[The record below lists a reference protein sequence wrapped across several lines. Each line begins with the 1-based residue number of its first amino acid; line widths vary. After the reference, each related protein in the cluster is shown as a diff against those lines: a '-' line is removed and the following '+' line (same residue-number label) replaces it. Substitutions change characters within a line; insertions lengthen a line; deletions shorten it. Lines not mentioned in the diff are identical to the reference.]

1 MASSESLVLN
11 AAQDTTNTVSG
22 TDLRDIILK
31 TLDDIN
37 DHLLYISGPY
47 ARNNFILMSA
57 FDTSK
62 LTTKHQVGNTHI
74 RAFTKDGRHTLAQ
87 MTYASPIQRYIKD
100 EIITHIGKAV
110 DNKCGDGTT
119 SSMIFACSF
128 IANLIKYRDMFDK
141 ISTTMLEDIYREVTE
156 NILTEI
162 DNYKINDFDLYLEL
176 KEKYKDIKPQDVAEM
191 ISYLQAMTSSN
202 NNHMIA
208 EAVSTVVK
216 STPPTLWKYAIT
228 QRYPWGESSTESGAM
243 VKANVDDY
251 EYIASCTLLTH
262 KYLAM
267 QMDGIYRQDK
277 IDVLVV
283 QHGLISGDVSLGKI
297 INYIQK
303 TEKPL
308 CIIVPYSSLKNE
320 HVVEQIHDTADHL
333 GKHVVIFAYQ
343 RPLGLTDNNL
353 WSMLALP
360 IKADKPIY
368 TSDNAV
374 DNNIEEFLIRDCK
387 LHFDGKVLKLDNV
400 VPIYDNVDVS
410 DEVMHPGMVYPDR
423 YQYFTAMKE
432 IVEKELAKKEAEV
445 EKAESSIVELK
456 KAIAIITTRK
466 NVRIDVSGYAMD
478 QQAISLVLDDASSA
492 SLNSLNNGIVFN
504 GPYRLY
510 QSAMK
515 AYVNE
520 SNKDRSSNDNITTE
534 YKFICKMALYKI
546 IIQACVDTVHSV
558 YGPYAK
564 SMQNVIPVLIECG
577 GMDKYGYYSINP
589 SFVTDTTIYDVDAT
603 DALNI
608 NNVFNFTPIT
618 IKNKTSNTY
627 TVYNGNI
634 FEDMLSKYRNN
645 WSDIDVLPPC
655 QPAGLY
661 KVLLER
667 IREACLRFAMS
678 SKLIVPGT
686 FWDSNLEQKK

>member
-1 MASSESLVLN
+1 MSNESLVLN

-22 TDLRDIILK
+22 TDLKDIIFK
-31 TLDDIN
+31 TLSDIN
-37 DHLLYISGPY
+37 DHLLQISGPY

-62 LTTKHQVGNTHI
+62 LSTKHQVGNTHI

-128 IANLIKYRDMFDK
+128 IANLIKNRDIFDT
-141 ISTTMLEDIYREVTE
+141 ISTTMLEDIYKEVTD
-156 NILTEI
+156 NILHEI
-162 DNYKINDFDLYLEL
+162 DNYKIDPADLFIEL
-176 KEKYKDIKPQDVAEM
+176 QAKGIKLNPQDTAEM
-191 ISYLQAMTSSN
+191 IAYLQSMTSSSN
-202 NNHMIA
+202 NTMIA

-228 QRYPWGESSTESGAM
+228 QKYPWGESSTDGRM
-243 VKANVDDY
+243 VKALVAEY
-251 EYIASCTLLTH
+251 EYMASCALLTH

-267 QMDGIYRQDK
+267 QMDSIYRQDK

-283 QHGLISGDVSLGKI
+283 QHGLISGDASLTKI
-297 INYIQK
+297 IEYIRT
-303 TEKPL
+303 TERPL

-320 HVVEQIHDTADHL
+320 HVIEEVHYVADHYE
-333 GKHVVIFAYQ
+333 KHVVIFAYQ

-368 TSDNAV
+368 TSDNAL

-387 LHFDGKVLKLDNV
+387 LHFDGKVLKLNNV
-400 VPIYDNVDVS
+400 VPVYEGIDIDN
-410 DEVMHPGMVYPDR
+410 EVMHPGMMYPDR

-432 IVEKELAKKEAEV
+432 IVEKELASKEAEV
-445 EKAESSIVELK
+445 EKSETSINELK
-456 KAIAIITTRK
+456 KAIAIITTK
-466 NVRIDVSGYAMD
+466 NNVCLEVSGYAMD
-478 QQAISLVLDDASSA
+478 QQAISLILDDASSA

-510 QSAMK
+510 QSVMK
-515 AYVNE
+515 AYINE
-520 SNKDRSSNDNITTE
+520 SNNTDKNKDITHE
-534 YKFICKMALYKI
+534 YIFVCKMFLYKI
-546 IIQACVDTVHSV
+546 ILQACIDTVHSV

-564 SMQNVIPVLIECG
+564 SMNNIIPVLVECG
-577 GMDKYGYYSINP
+577 NMDKYGYYTVNP
-589 SFVTDTTIYDVDAT
+589 VFIREKDMYNVDIT
-603 DALNI
+603 SALNI
-608 NNVFNFTPIT
+608 NSIFNFKADEEKYKVTD
-618 IKNKTSNTY
+618 TY

-634 FEDMLSKYRNN
+634 FEDMVTKYKDK
-645 WSDIDVLPPC
+645 WSEIKQLPPC

-686 FWDSNLEQKK
+686 FWDNKLDKK